1 MRLGASCPVVA
12 APGVCL
18 QNNLAPSAVSVSLRH
33 APTEGVA
40 EDSEDNWTEV
50 AEAAVPLG
58 ANTTKV
64 CVTECCLALDHL
76 AVAGL
81 PCFTLCVHG
90 VLFALGLQVS
100 CHNLVATALR
110 IELHGRRSDN
120 KLNVVALGNV
130 VVTKPNPAALY
141 TPTLG
146 VLGDLQVRKGTC
158 C

>member
-1 MRLGASCPVVA
+1 MRLCVTPCGCCP
-12 APGVCL
+12 GLCL

-33 APTEGVA
+33 APTEGVS

-64 CVTECCLALDHL
+64 CDRMPPCLGPPGCSGTALLHSVC
-76 AVAGL
+76 AWV
-81 PCFTLCVHG
+81 F
-90 VLFALGLQVS
+90 GLQVS

-146 VLGDLQVRKGTC
+146 VLGDLQVRKDTC